1 MHISSSCLQ
10 SSKFST
16 DQSRTGEL
24 DVSDVSRSDLDLELR
39 DAEMDLLSAYS
50 W

>member
-1 MHISSSCLQ
+1 MHFTSSCLQ
-10 SSKFST
+10 KKLFLLT
-16 DQSRTGEL
+16 RADEL
-24 DVSDVSRSDLDLELR
+24 DVSDVSRSDLVQLR